1 MWANANGPKV
11 RPPFLDRFNEQLVPA
26 NVRRCRWLVAMP
38 GSSVLL
44 LHHLLGVDN
53 LAGMGVSAAAPRLH
67 RAVPSNSLEA
77 PLNTRHRAF
86 DHGIPPFPC
95 RLADVRASLAH
106 ATGRTWG
113 AERDSAAGAA
123 PSGACCSLCWRG
135 AALHRSPSMKMQGMV
150 QQQRS
155 CISHTHA
162 ILMRGLLC
170 IAGAGPHSGVG

>member
-1 MWANANGPKV
+1 MLPCTVRMHAPELMPSLSGFSAFLSPRARQVGRVWANANGPKV

-77 PLNTRHRAF
+77 PLGTV
-86 DHGIPPFPC
+86 
-95 RLADVRASLAH
+95 LSTTASL
-106 ATGRTWG
+106 
-113 AERDSAAGAA
+113 
-123 PSGACCSLCWRG
+123 
-135 AALHRSPSMKMQGMV
+135 RSPAAWQMSEPPWLTLQAEPGVLNETVLQV
-150 QQQRS
+150 QPRLGRAARS
-155 CISHTHA
+155 A
-162 ILMRGLLC
+162 GGALLC
-170 IAGAGPHSGVG
+170 TAPRQ